1 MSDTSIP
8 GLVSRGAAARKRP
21 VLTRESRF
29 MLAGVPMLAAIFL
42 GIAAWNGFPIMFYD
56 TAAYMAEGL
65 TGAFMVERSPVYSLL
80 LFFTAG
86 GFSLWPVVILQ
97 ALMTGY
103 LIALTARIE
112 VPRLSL
118 AGLLGIGLG
127 LMLFTGIGWY
137 VGQVEPD
144 CMTALVIL
152 GCYLLFFRLAALH
165 ATQRRLVIAI
175 TGLSVAS
182 HPSHLGLIAG
192 FLLAGLMLRFF
203 VRLAPRLPRPDLK
216 QAGIA
221 FAVALGLIVASN
233 AVLARS
239 LFISRSGSVFVFA
252 RLMQDGIIQ
261 RLLHDTCPGSGY
273 QLCPYQRQLPHNANA
288 WLWGDENTL
297 FHREGGFVAS
307 QAEDNRMILDSL
319 KRYPLMQLKAA
330 LYDSVLQFFE
340 FRTGDGIV
348 SQIQI
353 LWPELKRVSPSQLP
367 AYARARQQTEKIR
380 FREMNMIHV
389 TAGMLSLLG
398 LALILHH
405 AGLRRRWDEMGLPG
419 LVLLGLV
426 GNAIICGTFS
436 NPHDRYQSRLMWL
449 PALVLLLARAKNPDA
464 LHPEEESGT

>member
-1 MSDTSIP
+1 MSDASIP
-8 GLVSRGAAARKRP
+8 AYFRARP
-21 VLTRESRF
+21 VPARESRF
-29 MLAGVPMLAAIFL
+29 MLVGVPMLAAIFL
-42 GIAAWNGFPIMFYD
+42 GVAVWNGFPLMFYD
-56 TAAYMAEGL
+56 TGAYLDEGL
-65 TGAFMVERSPVYSLL
+65 SGAFLVERSPVYSLL
-80 LFFTAG
+80 LFFAGG

-103 LIALTARIE
+103 LIALVARIE
-112 VPRLSL
+112 VPGLTLRGL
-118 AGLLGIGLG
+118 AGIGVA
-127 LMLFTGIGWY
+127 LMLLTGIGWY

-152 GCYLLFFRLAALH
+152 GCYLLFFRLSSLD
-165 ATQRRLVIAI
+165 ATARRLVIAI
-175 TGLSVAS
+175 TALSVAS

-192 FLLAGLMLRFF
+192 FLLVGLGLRFF
-203 VRLAPRLPRPDLK
+203 VRLLPRLSRPELK
-216 QAGIA
+216 QASIA
-221 FAVALGLIVASN
+221 FLIALGLIFASN

-239 LFISRSGSVFVFA
+239 FFISRSGSVFVFA

-273 QLCPYQRQLPHNANA
+273 QLCPYQRQLPRNANA
-288 WLWGDENTL
+288 WLWGENSL
-297 FHREGGFVAS
+297 FHREGGFVSS

-319 KRYPLMQLKAA
+319 RRYPLMQVKAA

-348 SQIQI
+348 SQKEII
-353 LWPELKRVSPSQLP
+353 WPQLQKVAPTELP
-367 AYARARQQTEKIR
+367 AYAMARQQRQIFR
-380 FREMNMIHV
+380 FEVLNMIHV
-389 TAGMLSLLG
+389 TVGMLSLLG
-398 LALILHH
+398 LVMLLNH
-405 AGLRRRWDEMGLPG
+405 AALRRRWGDIGLPG

-449 PALVLLLARAKNPDA
+449 PALVLFLARARDPDA